1 MKINEV
7 ESWKTLDEN
16 KQVKKAFISLCL
28 CVCVCVCVYIK
39 KKKRYSLT
47 YNSAIPFLAIYLQEE

>member
-28 CVCVCVCVYIK
+28 YVCVCVCTLK